1 MNSKMRMENEIVLK
15 DNRKEGKDN
24 QRIEIM

>member
-15 DNRKEGKDN
+15 DNRKEEKDN